1 MIRAYLR
8 ASTADQDAERSIESL
23 KQFVSTYNERVA
35 AWYIENESGRAEDRQ
50 ELQRLISDSHPGDI
64 LLIESI
70 DRLTRL
76 RANSWQSLKRDIESH
91 GIHIVPLDLPSTHVA
106 MRTIDDTDELS
117 RRVLEASNG
126 MLLEIMAAQAAADYE
141 QRRRRQQ
148 QGIEKA
154 KRQGKYRG
162 RPIDEKVHARVASIL
177 RDGCSIRKT
186 ADIAGVSPSTVQ
198 RVKRL
203 QANAMKDTETGWK
216 KYYSINN

>member
-8 ASTADQDAERSIESL
+8 ASTIEQDAERSKQALE
-23 KQFVSTYNERVA
+23 QFVGSYNEQIA
-35 AWYIENESGRAEDRQ
+35 ACYTENESGRDENRP
-50 ELQRLISDSHPGDI
+50 ELQRLIIDSYPGDI

-76 RANSWQSLKRDIESH
+76 PSGGWKTLKREIEAH
-91 GIHIVPLDLPSTHVA
+91 QIHIVALDLPSTHVA
-106 MRTIDDTDELS
+106 MKAMDDTDELS
-117 RRVLEASNG
+117 RRVLEASNA

-162 RPIDEKVHARVASIL
+162 RLIDEKVHARVLAIL
-177 RDGCSIRKT
+177 RAGHSVRNT

-198 RVKRL
+198 RVKKT
-203 QANAMKDTETGWK
+203 QEDVIED
-216 KYYSINN
+216 